1 MQIVSVEP
9 LDKRR
14 SKVLTDEGLAFP
26 LYNGELET
34 YGLREGQELS
44 GSVYEE
50 ILRTVLCPRA
60 KERLLHLLK
69 MSDKTETELRRRLR
83 DGGYPSEAVEEAIAY
98 GKRYRYVDDR
108 RYTENYVASAA
119 AGKSRR
125 RIEAELAGKGIS
137 RELAEAC
144 LAETEIDEAGQIE
157 RLLQKRGYD
166 RETADLK
173 EQQKTMAYLSRRGFS
188 YEAILDIMHKKD

>member
-34 YGLREGQELS
+34 YGLREGQELP

-83 DGGYPSEAVEEAIAY
+83 DGGYPSEAVEEAVTY